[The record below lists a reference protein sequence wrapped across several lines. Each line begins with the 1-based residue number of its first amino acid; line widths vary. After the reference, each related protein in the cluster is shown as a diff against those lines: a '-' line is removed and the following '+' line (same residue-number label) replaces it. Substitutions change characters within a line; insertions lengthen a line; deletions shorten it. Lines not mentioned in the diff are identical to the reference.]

1 MEIAIESV
9 RDLRERTGAGVLD
22 AKKALESA
30 GGDMDQA
37 IQILREKGL
46 ATAAKKSS
54 REANDGVVTSYIH
67 GDPGRVGVLLELNC
81 ETDFVARTDRFQTLA
96 REIALQI
103 ASMSPEWASVDDIPP
118 DVLEHERATLM
129 AAATQDGQ
137 NAGKPP
143 EILEKIIAGK
153 VDKWL
158 DEVVLIRQRFVKDN
172 SRSIGDLITEAI
184 AEIGENIVL
193 RRFARFELGE
203 RV

>member
-1 MEIAIESV
+1 MGISIEHV

-30 GGDMDQA
+30 NGDMDQA

-54 REANDGVVTSYIH
+54 REAKDGVVTSYIH
-67 GDPGRVGVLLELNC
+67 GEPGRVGVLLELNC
-81 ETDFVARTDRFQTLA
+81 ETDFVARTEKFQTLA

-103 ASMSPEWASVDDIPP
+103 ASMNPGWASVDDIPE
-118 DVLEHERATLM
+118 DVMSHERATLT
-129 AAATQDGQ
+129 AAASQDGQ
-137 NAGKPP
+137 YAGKPP
-143 EILEKIIAGK
+143 ELLEKIISGK
-153 VDKWL
+153 IDKWL
-158 DEVVLIRQRFVKDN
+158 DDVVLTRQSFVKDN
-172 SRSIGDLITEAI
+172 SRTIGDLITAAI

-203 RV
+203 GL

>member
-96 REIALQI
+96 REIVLQI

-129 AAATQDGQ
+129 AAAMQDGQ

-158 DEVVLIRQRFVKDN
+158 DDVVLIRQRFVKDN